1 MILLNRQCYL
11 VTIPIFYQLTIMKL
25 LVVPSDV
32 LYKIFHLSFFYI
44 FEFQPFKFLLMD
56 TERIIEFINQTYS
69 LLSSDI
75 IWIEELLYVSIG
87 ISIISFTTTITLNN
101 RVKQLL
107 EIIEQ
112 QGKNNTSININ
123 QK

>member
-1 MILLNRQCYL
+1 
-11 VTIPIFYQLTIMKL
+11 
-25 LVVPSDV
+25 
-32 LYKIFHLSFFYI
+32 
-44 FEFQPFKFLLMD
+44 MD